1 MHNSENQA
9 TWDSDLCIHLCSVIL
24 VNNAKGE
31 VNTCGSQ
38 TAVSIIM
45 DTQPRSLQRELAA
58 NSELPSD
65 DDETLEGERGLWI
78 MK

>member
-1 MHNSENQA
+1 M
-9 TWDSDLCIHLCSVIL
+9 
-24 VNNAKGE
+24 NNAKGE